1 MNDVGVDSPF
11 APPSTDDRG
20 LQVDRPAT
28 WFQLEDTVVVCGR
41 ELRLPAYCLVSGES
55 VSLSEPLQLKV
66 VAGTAW
72 SASLLAAILLGVIAM
87 AFGGWLAGSALQNLG
102 VTNLWIGG
110 SLFAI
115 GGAFLVG
122 SLVLTA
128 RQTFVQVTA
137 GLTPDRFF
145 WKNCLELWP
154 ATILL
159 FIPGMQSDNA
169 AIWGGAA
176 LPVELAAFVFYR
188 WMLRGTFLKARQRES
203 GLFVL
208 SGFSEVY
215 LTRLRSVAN
224 AYPANT
230 AENS

>member
-87 AFGGWLAGSALQNLG
+87 AFGGWLAG
-102 VTNLWIGG
+102 
-110 SLFAI
+110 
-115 GGAFLVG
+115 
-122 SLVLTA
+122 
-128 RQTFVQVTA
+128 
-137 GLTPDRFF
+137 
-145 WKNCLELWP
+145 
-154 ATILL
+154 
-159 FIPGMQSDNA
+159 
-169 AIWGGAA
+169 
-176 LPVELAAFVFYR
+176 
-188 WMLRGTFLKARQRES
+188 
-203 GLFVL
+203 
-208 SGFSEVY
+208 
-215 LTRLRSVAN
+215 
-224 AYPANT
+224 
-230 AENS
+230 

>member
-1 MNDVGVDSPF
+1 MNDVGADSPF

-28 WFQLEDTVVVCGR
+28 WFNLEDNVVVCGR

-128 RQTFVQVTA
+128 RQAFVQVSA
-137 GLTPDRFF
+137 GLTPDRLF
-145 WKNCLELWP
+145 WKNWLELWP

-159 FIPGMQSDNA
+159 FIPGLQSDNA

-188 WMLRGTFLKARQRES
+188 WMLRGTFLKVRQRES

>member
-87 AFGGWLAGSALQNLG
+87 AFGGWLSSA
-102 VTNLWIGG
+102 
-110 SLFAI
+110 
-115 GGAFLVG
+115 
-122 SLVLTA
+122 
-128 RQTFVQVTA
+128 
-137 GLTPDRFF
+137 
-145 WKNCLELWP
+145 
-154 ATILL
+154 
-159 FIPGMQSDNA
+159 
-169 AIWGGAA
+169 
-176 LPVELAAFVFYR
+176 
-188 WMLRGTFLKARQRES
+188 ES
-203 GLFVL
+203 GCHKSLDWRQPVCHWWCL
-208 SGFSEVY
+208 SGGQSGVDSASDICAGDGGTD
-215 LTRLRSVAN
+215 TRQVFLEELSGTVACDHFAVHPGN
-224 AYPANT
+224 AV
-230 AENS
+230 